1 MTRSVRLSA
10 AALGDLEEAIE
21 FIAADNPV
29 AAERVSARLHAAAAS
44 LAEFP
49 LRGVAIPGRKPRRV
63 LTVPDTPFR
72 LVYSV
77 SQDRILILRI
87 WHGARGWPPV
97 T

>member
-1 MTRSVRLSA
+1 MRRVRLAA
-10 AALGDLEEAIE
+10 AALRDVEEAIAL
-21 FIAADNPV
+21 IAADNPH
-29 AAERVSARLHAAAAS
+29 AAERVAIMLRDAAAS

-49 LRGVAIPGRKPRRV
+49 LRGVSLPGARPRQI

-72 LVYSV
+72 IVFSV
-77 SQDRILILRI
+77 TRSRVMVLRI